1 MNELI
6 GQSRR
11 EALYCGH
18 RVWAAY
24 TSKTGKP
31 VEAGGVVTVRS
42 EWVNKE
48 TGELEHR
55 IKEYRIDPVHGD
67 PHGIAKTLAGVE
79 CGVPVE
85 LELGTI
91 ESARGT
97 QWQNLI
103 GVALLSV
110 DA

>member
-6 GQSRR
+6 GQSTR
-11 EALYCGH
+11 EAIYCGH

-24 TSKTGKP
+24 TSKANKA

-42 EWVNKE
+42 EWANKE

-67 PHGIAKTLAGVE
+67 PHAIGRVLNGLE
-79 CGVPVE
+79 CGTLIA

-103 GVALLSV
+103 GVSLVSV
-110 DA
+110 NA